1 MTPVTIHLV
10 KAAEAALSCSL
21 PARSRKSKPH
31 EPCRCRTVPQGHNPI
46 DAGID
51 RDYPEPSPLSEA
63 LVRFDPAIAAQT
75 SFKLAVESGQ
85 LDADVEAVRDAE
97 ATFSATAGEEAH
109 AAYLTLQ
116 EIGIRYPQAASFQA
130 FLIYI
135 TWQQVMEETIPTHF
149 RQGIVLCD
157 RYLQRAREAAQDH
170 DTTQVEQIRE
180 LRVSFCSGL
189 GLADK
194 EASEEEHDK
203 DAFTG
208 GD

>member
-1 MTPVTIHLV
+1 M
-10 KAAEAALSCSL
+10 
-21 PARSRKSKPH
+21 
-31 EPCRCRTVPQGHNPI
+31 
-46 DAGID
+46 
-51 RDYPEPSPLSEA
+51 
-63 LVRFDPAIAAQT
+63 RFDPAIAAQA

-85 LDADVEAVRDAE
+85 LDDDVEAVRDAE

-109 AAYLTLQ
+109 AAYLVLQ
-116 EIGIRYPQAASFQA
+116 EIGEQHPHVTSFQA

-135 TWQQVMEETIPTHF
+135 TWQQVMEETIPAHF
-149 RQGIVLCD
+149 RQGLSLCD

-170 DTTQVEQIRE
+170 DPTQVEQIRE

-194 EASEEEHDK
+194 EESEEEYDK